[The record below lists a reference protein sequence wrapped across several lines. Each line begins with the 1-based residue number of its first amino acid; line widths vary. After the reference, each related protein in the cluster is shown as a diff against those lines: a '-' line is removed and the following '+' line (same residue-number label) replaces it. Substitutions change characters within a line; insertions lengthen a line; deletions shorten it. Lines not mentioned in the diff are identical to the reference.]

1 MIHMLTRFKVNPTL
15 GRALAQCRLHF
26 TNAAVFSFFIN
37 VLSLAPTLYMLQVY
51 GRVVPTG
58 GVMTLVYLTVI
69 LLVSLATLSILDSLR
84 GRLLMRSGVRLDR
97 ILAGEV
103 LNHLYA
109 RGTMKKGMA
118 NTTLLREFDAFRQ
131 VLSGQGMTAVFDLPW
146 IVIFLGLAFYLH
158 SLLGWLSVAGGLL
171 LAIVTW
177 LSERASY
184 QFVTRSAETM
194 AAAYARQ
201 DATSQK
207 ADVVRALGMRRA
219 LVEVQL
225 KERHGALDD
234 QIKASLSVSGY
245 STASKFIRQF
255 LQSVALGVG
264 AWLAIHQQISAGA
277 IFAASL
283 LMSRALTPMEQV
295 ITSWRSLIRGYNAFR
310 AVDRALN
317 EQDDGATPLTA
328 LPAPQGLVEI
338 DGLTVPH
345 PDQKAFIL
353 QGISLRVLPGELV
366 GVAGPSGVGKS
377 TLARLI
383 VGADTYEVGTIRFD
397 GAERRDWDSEK
408 LARHIGYLPQD
419 STLFG
424 GTVRDNICR
433 FETAADGNAAGID
446 EAVVAAA
453 KLAGVHE
460 MILQLPKGY
469 NTVLGLSGQGLSG
482 GQAQR
487 VALARALYRDP
498 AVLVLDEPN
507 AYLDSAGEIALIEAM
522 AAVCKRGGSVIIIAH
537 RTSVLERASK
547 LLMLANGR
555 VQFFGTPQQWAEAVT
570 RQRGQTSLA
579 PIAGGKAGMN

>member
-1 MIHMLTRFKVNPTL
+1 MMHLLAGFKISPTL
-15 GRALAQCRLHF
+15 GRALSQCRPHF
-26 TNAAVFSFFIN
+26 INAALFSFFIN

-51 GRVVPTG
+51 SRVVPTG
-58 GVMTLVYLTVI
+58 GVMTLIWLTAI
-69 LLVSLATLSILDSLR
+69 LLVSLATLSFLDSLR

-97 ILAGEV
+97 LLAGEV
-103 LNHLYA
+103 LNHIYA
-109 RGTMKKGMA
+109 RGGLNKGVT

-131 VLSGQGMTAVFDLPW
+131 ILSGQAMTAVFDLPW
-146 IVIFLGLAFYLH
+146 IVIFLAIAFYLH
-158 SLLGWLSVAGGLL
+158 PLLGYLSIAGGAL

-184 QFVTRSAETM
+184 KFVTRSAETM

-219 LVEVQL
+219 LVDVQL
-225 KERHGALDD
+225 KARHGALDD
-234 QIKASLSVSGY
+234 QVKASLSVSGY

-295 ITSWRSLIRGYNAFR
+295 ISSWRSLIRGFNAFR

-317 EQDDGATPLTA
+317 ESDIKQHLTM
-328 LPAPQGLVEI
+328 LPAPTGRIEI
-338 DGLTVPH
+338 EGLTVQH
-345 PDQKAFIL
+345 PDQKAF
-353 QGISLRVLPGELV
+353 VLHNVGFRIMPGELV
-366 GVAGPSGVGKS
+366 GIAGPSGAGKS

-397 GAERRDWDSEK
+397 GAERRDWDPEG

-419 STLFG
+419 SALFG
-424 GTVRDNICR
+424 GTVRDNIAR
-433 FETAADGNAAGID
+433 FEIAAEVAMSEID
-446 EAVVAAA
+446 EAVIAAA

-460 MILQLPKGY
+460 MILQLPQGY
-469 NTVLGLSGQGLSG
+469 NTNLGLNGQGLSG

-487 VALARALYRDP
+487 IALARALYRDP

-507 AYLDSAGEIALIEAM
+507 AYLDGAGEVALIEAM
-522 AAVCKRGGSVIIIAH
+522 KSVCERGGSVIIIAH

-547 LLMLANGR
+547 LLMLTNGR
-555 VQFFGTPQQWAEAVT
+555 VQFFGTTQQWAEVVAK
-570 RQRGQTSLA
+570 QRGQANLA
-579 PIAGGKAGMN
+579 PIAGGKTGLN

>member
-1 MIHMLTRFKVNPTL
+1 MIHLLTRFKVNPTL
-15 GRALAQCRLHF
+15 GRALAQCRPHF
-26 TNAAVFSFFIN
+26 TNAAIFSFFIN

-58 GVMTLVYLTVI
+58 GVMTLVYLTAI
-69 LLVSLATLSILDSLR
+69 LLVSLATLSFLDSLR

-97 ILAGEV
+97 ILASDV

-109 RGTMKKGMA
+109 RTSTKKGA
-118 NTTLLREFDAFRQ
+118 TNTTLLREFDAFRQ

-158 SLLGWLSVAGGLL
+158 PLLGWLSIAGGVL

-219 LVEVQL
+219 LVDVQL

-234 QIKASLSVSGY
+234 QVKASLSVSGY

-310 AVDRALN
+310 AVDKALN
-317 EQDDGATPLTA
+317 EQDAGIPLTA
-328 LPAPQGLVEI
+328 LPAPKGLVEI
-338 DGLTVPH
+338 DGLTVQH
-345 PDQKAFIL
+345 PDHKAFIL
-353 QGISLRVLPGELV
+353 QGISFRVMPGELV

-383 VGADTYEVGTIRFD
+383 VGADAYEVGTIRFD
-397 GAERRDWDSEK
+397 GAERRDWDPER
-408 LARHIGYLPQD
+408 LARYIGYLPQD
-419 STLFG
+419 SALFG

-433 FETAADGNAAGID
+433 FETASDNSETGID

-460 MILQLPKGY
+460 MILQLPHGY
-469 NTVLGLSGQGLSG
+469 NTMLGLNGQGLSG

-522 AAVCKRGGSVIIIAH
+522 TAVCKRGGSVIIIAH

-555 VQFFGTPQQWAEAVT
+555 VQFFGTPQQWAEAVAK
-570 RQRGQTSLA
+570 QRGQANLA

>member
-1 MIHMLTRFKVNPTL
+1 MIPLVSRFKINPTL
-15 GRALAQCRLHF
+15 AKALEQCRPHF
-26 TNAAVFSFFIN
+26 INAAIFSFFLN
-37 VLSLAPTLYMLQVY
+37 LLNLAPTIYMLQVY

-58 GVMTLVYLTVI
+58 GVMTLLYLTAI
-69 LLVSLATLSILDSLR
+69 LLLSLATLSYLDSLR

-97 ILAGEV
+97 LLAGEV
-103 LNHLYA
+103 LNNLYA
-109 RGTMKKGMA
+109 QGTKKTAA
-118 NTTLLREFDAFRQ
+118 NTTLLREFDTFRQ
-131 VLSGQGMTAVFDLPW
+131 VLSGQGMTALFDLPW
-146 IVIFLGLAFYLH
+146 IVIFIGLCFYLH
-158 SLLGWLSVAGGLL
+158 PLLGWISIAGGVI

-184 QFVTRSAETM
+184 QYITRSAETM
-194 AAAYARQ
+194 SAAYARQ

-219 LVEVQL
+219 LVDVQL
-225 KERHGALDD
+225 KDRHGALDD
-234 QIKASLSVSGY
+234 QVKASLSVSGY
-245 STASKFIRQF
+245 TTASKFIRQF

-264 AWLAIHQQISAGA
+264 AWLAIHQEISAGA

-283 LMSRALTPMEQV
+283 LISRALMPMEQV
-295 ITSWRSLIRGYNAFR
+295 IGSWRNLIRGYNAFR
-310 AVDRALN
+310 AVDKALN
-317 EQDDGATPLTA
+317 AQGLKTSLTT
-328 LPAPQGLVEI
+328 LPAPKGLVEVN
-338 DGLTVPH
+338 GLTVQH
-345 PDQKAFIL
+345 PDQKSFVL
-353 QGISLRVLPGELV
+353 RDISFRISPGELV

-383 VGADTYEVGTIRFD
+383 VGADAYEVGTIRFD
-397 GAERRDWDSEK
+397 GAERRDWDPEL

-419 STLFG
+419 SALFG

-433 FETAADGNAAGID
+433 FETDVEDID
-446 EAVVAAA
+446 AAVVTAAR
-453 KLAGVHE
+453 LAGVHD
-460 MILQLPKGY
+460 MILQLPQGY
-469 NTVLGLSGQGLSG
+469 NTMLGLSGQGLSG

-522 AAVCKRGGSVIIIAH
+522 SGLCARGGSVIIIAH

-547 LLMLANGR
+547 LLMLAEGR
-555 VQFFGTPQQWAEAVT
+555 VQFFGTPQQWAEAVHKQ
-570 RQRGQTSLA
+570 RQANLA